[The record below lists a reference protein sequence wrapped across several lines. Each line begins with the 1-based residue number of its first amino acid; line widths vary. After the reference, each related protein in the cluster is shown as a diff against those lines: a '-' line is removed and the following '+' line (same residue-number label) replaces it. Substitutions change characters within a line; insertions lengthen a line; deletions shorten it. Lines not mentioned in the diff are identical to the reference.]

1 MKSLMKKPRQFP
13 RRRLI
18 LVLASLGL
26 PLLLTAAPTESPSPR
41 FNFLLITI
49 DTLRADR
56 VGSYS
61 DRHAPTP
68 QIDSLASRAVVFTRA
83 FSHCT
88 TTLPSHASILLGTT
102 PSYHGVHDNVN
113 FVVRGDFLTLAEH
126 LKSFGYSTAAFIGGF
141 PLESRFGLNQ
151 GFDVYDDRLDW
162 TVPRP
167 GDSGTR
173 RAEAVLASAVAWLKS
188 ARAPWFAWI
197 HLWDPHE
204 PYSPPEPYLSQYSD
218 RPYDGEVAYVDAAL
232 GRLLTFMKERGIG
245 ESSLV
250 VLTGDHGESLGEH
263 GEKTHGLMAYNA
275 VLWIPLII
283 ASPGIGHRVVATP
296 VSHVDIFPTV
306 CDLLDVVKPAFLQGS
321 SLVRTM
327 RGGKAGP
334 AAPIFFESL
343 SPYYSMNWAPIAGFI
358 QDEEKYID
366 SPIPE
371 IYNLAGDFD
380 ERSNLAQTRP
390 TDKKKKELQELVRAQ
405 SSGKAAEA
413 GRSPDRET
421 VEKLRSL
428 GYLGGFRSPGKARGE
443 SFRPEDDAKS
453 LLPFY
458 NKSMDALGLYQTG
471 KIREAIEEVKE
482 VIRARPNISTA
493 YLNLAHF
500 YKEEG
505 RMREALPVLKS
516 GRDAL
521 PGNYYIFLEYITCL
535 YEAGDFDEAIRAFGV
550 GPPQVEL
557 DPLAWN
563 YAGLAWLKKG
573 DETKARAC
581 LEKALAIDGDLAVTW
596 YNLGNLHYFAFE
608 KTRDRSRLKQA
619 AECERK
625 AAAIDPAN
633 GPALYVL
640 GVTLYQDEDY
650 PGAVSNLEKALA
662 LDPSL
667 DDALYYLGLAWV
679 RKGDVSMACS
689 YFKRFRKT
697 SRFER
702 LSVEEKTVITD
713 IIAKCSR

>member
-1 MKSLMKKPRQFP
+1 MKSLMEKRRPIS
-13 RRRLI
+13 RRLQV

-26 PLLLTAAPTESPSPR
+26 PLLLAAVPKESPSPR
-41 FNFLLITI
+41 LNLLLITI

-56 VGSYS
+56 ISSYS
-61 DRHAPTP
+61 DRHLLTP
-68 QIDSLASRAVVFTRA
+68 QIDSLASRGVVFTRA

-88 TTLPSHASILLGTT
+88 TTLPSHASILLGMT

-113 FVVRGDFLTLAEH
+113 FVVREDFLTLAEH

-162 TVPRP
+162 TAAIP

-173 RAEAVLASAVAWLKS
+173 RAEAVLASAMAWLKS
-188 ARAPWFAWI
+188 AQAPWFAWI

-204 PYSPPEPYLSQYSD
+204 PYSPPEPYLSRYSD

-263 GEKTHGLMAYNA
+263 GEKTHGLLAYNA

-283 ASPGIGHRVVATP
+283 ASPGMGHRVVAAP
-296 VSHVDIFPTV
+296 VSHVDLFPTV
-306 CDLLDVVKPAFLQGS
+306 CDLLDVVRPAFLQGS

-334 AAPIFFESL
+334 ADPIYFESL
-343 SPYYSMNWAPIAGFI
+343 SPYYNMNWAPVSGYI

-371 IYNLAGDFD
+371 IYNLVRDFG
-380 ERSNLAQTRP
+380 ETSNLAQTRP
-390 TDKKKKELQELVRAQ
+390 TDAKKKKLQELVRAQ

-421 VEKLRSL
+421 IEKLRSL
-428 GYLGGFRSPGKARGE
+428 GYLGGFRSPEKARPE
-443 SFRPEDDAKS
+443 SFRPKDDAKS

-458 NKSMDALGLYQTG
+458 NKSMDALGLYQAG
-471 KIREAIEEVKE
+471 KTREAIEEVKE
-482 VIRARPNISTA
+482 VIRARANISTA

-505 RMREALPVLKS
+505 RIAEALPVLKS

-521 PGNYYIFLEYITCL
+521 PGNYYIFLEYVTCL
-535 YEAGDFDEAIRAFGV
+535 YEAGDFDEAIRAFGA

-557 DPLAWN
+557 DPLVWN

-573 DETKARAC
+573 DEAKARAC
-581 LEKALAIDGDLAVTW
+581 LEKALTIDGDFAVTW

-608 KTRDRSRLKQA
+608 KTKDRARLKQA

-633 GPALYVL
+633 GSALYVL

-650 PGAVSNLEKALA
+650 PGAISSLEKALA
-662 LDPSL
+662 LDPGL
-667 DDALYYLGLAWV
+667 DDAVYYLGLACV
-679 RKGDVSMACS
+679 RKGDASRACS
-689 YFKRFRKT
+689 YFKRFRRT
-697 SRFER
+697 SRFEL
-702 LSVEEKTVITD
+702 LSVEEKAVITD
-713 IIAKCSR
+713 IIARCSR